1 MMTPFP
7 RRPLLALAMAA
18 ALAAT
23 TGPALAQA
31 KKYDTGASDTEI
43 KLGTSMPLSGP
54 VSSFGVIARGIDAY
68 FKRVNEAGGIN
79 GRKVTIFSY
88 DDEYSPP
95 KAVEVTR
102 RLVEQ
107 DEVLAIF
114 GVLGTGVNTAV
125 QKYLNAKKVPQLF
138 IGTGATKWN
147 DPKANP
153 WTVPFVTSYGA
164 ESRFFAQQILKTR
177 PNARIAVLYQNDDMG
192 KDMLRGLKAGLGD
205 KAGMLV
211 AEQSYETSDPTVDS
225 QMLALKASG
234 ADVFVN
240 FSTGRFAPQAV
251 RKAFDSGW
259 KPAQQYLPLIA
270 NYLTVTYQPAGFEKS
285 VGVMSTDEGPLA
297 GTLGQRPRHAGLPRA
312 DEEVPAERGRRQP
325 ALCLCLHAVGHHGAC
340 AEAGWQRPDA
350 GQHPEARDEPEVP
363 LRDHAAGHRVRQQC
377 RQLRALCRLPDRAL
391 QRQGDRAGGRAGEG
405 QVSAGLH
412 AAPAAA
418 TMFCDRTHDLR
429 RLR

>member
-285 VGVMSTDEGPLA
+285 VGVMSTATTKDPSQARWASDPGMQDYRALMKKY
-297 GTLGQRPRHAGLPRA
+297 LPN
-312 DEEVPAERGRRQP
+312 E
-325 ALCLCLHAVGHHGAC
+325 
-340 AEAGWQRPDA
+340 DA
-350 GQHPEARDEPEVP
+350 GNQLYAYAYMLSDTMAHVLKQAGNDLTRANILKHATNLKFRSEIMLPGIEFASSADNYEPY
-363 LRDHAAGHRVRQQC
+363 AAFQIVRFNGKEIE
-377 RQLRALCRLPDRAL
+377 PV
-391 QRQGDRAGGRAGEG
+391 GEP
-405 QVSAGLH
+405 VKVK
-412 AAPAAA
+412 
-418 TMFCDRTHDLR
+418 
-429 RLR
+429 